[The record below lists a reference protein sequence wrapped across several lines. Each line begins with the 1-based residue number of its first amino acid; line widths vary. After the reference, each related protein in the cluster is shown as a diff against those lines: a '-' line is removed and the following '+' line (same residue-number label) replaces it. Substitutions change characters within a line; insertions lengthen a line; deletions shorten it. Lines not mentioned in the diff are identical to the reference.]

1 MSTRNSSS
9 AKLAGIPS
17 TIYLYNANTISFIF
31 SIIYKKSMSAYL
43 SELIDSMTVILQ
55 KLNILKNHG
64 VKVVSRF
71 LLINTY
77 V

>member
-1 MSTRNSSS
+1 
-9 AKLAGIPS
+9 
-17 TIYLYNANTISFIF
+17 
-31 SIIYKKSMSAYL
+31 MSAYL

-55 KLNILKNHG
+55 KLNILKNNG